1 MKRISFLLT
10 LTGIF
15 LLLFLLNSQALII
28 PLQEKNLSETLP
40 NQKIYLSGK
49 VTSQTSGKIILD
61 NDIEIKCECFTKN
74 YLDKNVSLIGIVKE
88 YEDRKDI
95 VALSIKEIK

>member
-1 MKRISFLLT
+1 
-10 LTGIF
+10 
-15 LLLFLLNSQALII
+15 
-28 PLQEKNLSETLP
+28 
-40 NQKIYLSGK
+40 
-49 VTSQTSGKIILD
+49 LD